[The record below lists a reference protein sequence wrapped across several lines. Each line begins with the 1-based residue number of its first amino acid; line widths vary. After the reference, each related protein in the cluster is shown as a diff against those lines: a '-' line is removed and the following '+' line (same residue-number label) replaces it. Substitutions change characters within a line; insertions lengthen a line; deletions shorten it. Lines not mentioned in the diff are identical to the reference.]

1 MNILI
6 IEDDKNLA
14 FRIESIFLKKVISN
28 RIKIIDSFND
38 FLKESYAIN
47 SYDIILVDILLWD
60 ESSNNWIDIIK
71 CIRDK
76 NINIPIV
83 IISGLNDIWWL
94 KIAFDSWANDYM
106 LKPFRLAELEVR
118 VMKWFNSF
126 LSINQ
131 GLEQKSIKYNKL
143 IYDFSTNLFFF
154 KWEALK
160 MSKLSKYVLLLFVS
174 KREQLL
180 TSLYLIEKIWGDY
193 NLVERNLRIVILRL
207 KNVLKPYSIEGWIKN
222 VRGEWYILKK

>member
-83 IISGLNDIWWL
+83 IISWLNDIWWL

-126 LSINQ
+126 LAVNQ

-180 TSLYLIEKIWGDY
+180 TSLYLTEKIWGDY

-207 KNVLKPYSIEGWIKN
+207 KNVLKPYSIESWIKN